1 MSWFTAR
8 PRIEQ
13 LVTDHYEELYRFAY
27 RLSGAA
33 AEAEDLVQETF
44 CQAQLKLSQL
54 RDGQAARAWL
64 FAILRNNYLRRLR
77 DTKLARHLPL
87 DEVGEVADRPENELP
102 PIDAEQLQEAL
113 GSLPEAFRTP
123 LVLYYFEE
131 FSYRE
136 IAEQMQV
143 PMGTVMSRLA
153 RGKDYLRSRLLG
165 SEEALAGV
173 PREEA

>member
-1 MSWFTAR
+1 MSWFR
-8 PRIEQ
+8 VLPRVEQ
-13 LVTDHYEELYRFAY
+13 LVKDHYKELYRFAY
-27 RLSGAA
+27 RLSGAT

-44 CQAQLKLSQL
+44 CQAQLKLVQL

-64 FAILRNNYLRRLR
+64 FAILRNAYLRRLR
-77 DTKLARHLPL
+77 DAKACRLLPL
-87 DEVGEVADRPENELP
+87 DEVGELADRSDGELP
-102 PIDAEQLQEAL
+102 PIDPEQLQEAL
-113 GSLPEAFRTP
+113 AALPETFRTP
-123 LVLYYFEE
+123 LILYYFEE

-165 SEEALAGV
+165 PEGALAGV